1 MRRTT
6 LSGAA
11 TSPRFIPNIAISAI
25 LMNDQNDNE
34 GPWLQECDSLDQVRE
49 HIDRLDRVIVP
60 LLVERNHYVMQAAK
74 LKGDVNAARV
84 PARIEDVVAKVR
96 GVAEERGSNP
106 EIVEAIYRAMI
117 EINIQLEQ
125 EQIEKRTGGS

>member
-1 MRRTT
+1 
-6 LSGAA
+6 
-11 TSPRFIPNIAISAI
+11 
-25 LMNDQNDNE
+25 MNDQKDSD
-34 GPWLQECDSLDQVRE
+34 GPWLEECDSLDQVRV
-49 HIDRLDRVIVP
+49 HIDRLDKAIVP

-84 PARIEDVVAKVR
+84 PSRIEDVVEKVR
-96 GVAEERGSNP
+96 AVAEERGSNP

-125 EQIEKRTGGS
+125 DQIAKRTSEG

>member
-1 MRRTT
+1 
-6 LSGAA
+6 
-11 TSPRFIPNIAISAI
+11 
-25 LMNDQNDNE
+25 MNDQNDAE
-34 GPWLQECDSLDQVRE
+34 GPWLEECESLDQVRV
-49 HIDRLDRVIVP
+49 HIDRLDKAIVP

-84 PARIEDVVAKVR
+84 PSRIEDVVDKVR
-96 GVAEERGSNP
+96 AVAEERGSNP

-125 EQIEKRTGGS
+125 DQIAKRTGAG

>member
-1 MRRTT
+1 
-6 LSGAA
+6 
-11 TSPRFIPNIAISAI
+11 
-25 LMNDQNDNE
+25 MNDQNDNE
-34 GPWLQECDSLDQVRE
+34 GPWLQECDSIDQVRE

-125 EQIEKRTGGS
+125 EQIEKRIGGA

>member
-1 MRRTT
+1 
-6 LSGAA
+6 
-11 TSPRFIPNIAISAI
+11 
-25 LMNDQNDNE
+25 MNDQNDSE
-34 GPWLQECDSLDQVRE
+34 GPWLQECDSIDQVRE

-84 PARIEDVVAKVR
+84 PSRIEDVVAKVR

-125 EQIEKRTGGS
+125 EQIEKRIGGG

>member
-1 MRRTT
+1 MRK
-6 LSGAA
+6 
-11 TSPRFIPNIAISAI
+11 
-25 LMNDQNDNE
+25 
-34 GPWLQECDSLDQVRE
+34 
-49 HIDRLDRVIVP
+49 HIDRLDKAIVP

-74 LKGDVNAARV
+74 LKGDVDAARV
-84 PARIEDVVAKVR
+84 PSRIEDVVQKVR

-125 EQIEKRTGGS
+125 EQIEKLINKGG

>member
-1 MRRTT
+1 
-6 LSGAA
+6 
-11 TSPRFIPNIAISAI
+11 
-25 LMNDQNDNE
+25 MNDQTDTDT
-34 GPWLQECDSLDQVRE
+34 PWLEECDSLDQVRV
-49 HIDRLDRVIVP
+49 HIDRLDKAIVP

-84 PARIEDVVAKVR
+84 PSRIEDVVDKVR
-96 GVAEERGSNP
+96 AVAEERGSNP

-125 EQIEKRTGGS
+125 DQIAKRTGEG

>member
-1 MRRTT
+1 MT
-6 LSGAA
+6 
-11 TSPRFIPNIAISAI
+11 N
-25 LMNDQNDNE
+25 QNDADSSPFE
-34 GPWLQECDSLDQVRE
+34 ECDSLDQVRE
-49 HIDRLDRVIVP
+49 HIDRLDHVIVP

-84 PARIEDVVAKVR
+84 PARIEDVVQKVR
-96 GVAEERGSNP
+96 GVAEARGSNP

-125 EQIEKRTGGS
+125 DQIEKRNSGG

>member
-1 MRRTT
+1 
-6 LSGAA
+6 
-11 TSPRFIPNIAISAI
+11 
-25 LMNDQNDNE
+25 MNDQNDTD
-34 GPWLQECDSLDQVRE
+34 GPWLEECESLDQVRV
-49 HIDRLDRVIVP
+49 HIDRLDKAIVP

-84 PARIEDVVAKVR
+84 PSRIEDVVDKVR
-96 GVAEERGSNP
+96 AVAEERGSNP

-125 EQIEKRTGGS
+125 DQIAKRTSEG

>member
-1 MRRTT
+1 
-6 LSGAA
+6 
-11 TSPRFIPNIAISAI
+11 
-25 LMNDQNDNE
+25 MNDQNDNE

>member
-1 MRRTT
+1 
-6 LSGAA
+6 
-11 TSPRFIPNIAISAI
+11 
-25 LMNDQNDNE
+25 MNDQTDTD
-34 GPWLQECDSLDQVRE
+34 GPWLEECESLDQVRK
-49 HIDRLDRVIVP
+49 HIDRLDKAIVP

-74 LKGDVNAARV
+74 LKGDVDAARV
-84 PARIEDVVAKVR
+84 QSRIEDVGQKVS

-125 EQIEKRTGGS
+125 EQIEKLINKGGLQ